1 MQTQKKHLHLQ
12 KKVKMA
18 NYADAQTGQKQKM
31 LKDILYWEMVFESQV
46 RDYEKMID
54 YKVKKLKEI
63 ELIELT
69 KLSKYQL
76 TAMKLLQREIQLL
89 VGFLEIMEELKNS
102 YLIVTIN
109 NASLLWSYW
118 SINQVL
124 KNRVSELENESDF
137 WLKYCYKVVQEK
149 KEVLRNE

>member
-1 MQTQKKHLHLQ
+1 MATTYIDTHTED
-12 KKVKMA
+12 KM
-18 NYADAQTGQKQKM
+18 KM
-31 LKDILYWEMVFESQV
+31 LKDIIYWEMVFESQV
-46 RDYEKMID
+46 KDYEKMID

-63 ELIELT
+63 ELIELS
-69 KLSKYQL
+69 KLSNYQL
-76 TAMKLLQREIQLL
+76 TTMKLLQREIQLL

-124 KNRVSELENESDF
+124 KSRVSELENGNDF
-137 WLKYCYKVVQEK
+137 WVKYCHQVVQEK
-149 KEVLRNE
+149 KEVLRHE